1 MYNHNKAQQ
10 SKNRVHISWDIL
22 YTGQHA
28 LLALIQIGVRM
39 INSFSTSVVYIWHP
53 NLYIVVTVPVQN
65 NSLRPGDSVWWH
77 RSGWKLAQI
86 FACYLTH
93 STKILFKYLECQWV
107 NVPAYCGLQ
116 VLTYFHHE
124 FFFTCHNLLSFE
136 DHVTRSRS
144 NSRAKTFGTQHQRQ
158 GTNFLLI
165 FKHCCSS
172 TVLITQFS
180 LIASKATVNL
190 FIPHQIILLK
200 VRQLLLWN

>member
-1 MYNHNKAQQ
+1 MTL
-10 SKNRVHISWDIL
+10 RLIWR
-22 YTGQHA
+22 YTGRHG
-28 LLALIQIGVRM
+28 LLALIQIGVR
-39 INSFSTSVVYIWHP
+39 IIISSSTSVVDIWHP
-53 NLYIVVTVPVQN
+53 NLVIVVTVPLQN
-65 NSLRPGDSVWWH
+65 NSLRPVDSVWWH
-77 RSGWKLAQI
+77 RSGWTLAQI
-86 FACYLTH
+86 FACYLTY
-93 STKILFKYLECQWV
+93 SAKMLLKYLECQWV

-124 FFFTCHNLLSFE
+124 FFFTCNNLLSFE

-144 NSRAKTFGTQHQRQ
+144 NSRAKSFGTQHQRR

-180 LIASKATVNL
+180 VIASRDTVNL
-190 FIPHQIILLK
+190 FTPHIIILLK